1 MPILSRQIIQN
12 IAEKTAVEA
21 GFSSLPICPIKI
33 AERHDI
39 VVQAKPDTAK
49 GVSGMLVRTGEHFG
63 ILYATHIPSEGFQRF
78 SIGHELGHYFL
89 EGHPDAVLKDGIHQ
103 SQAGFVAKDRYE
115 READTFAAS
124 LLMPTDLFKA
134 EMRKIDDGLDAIEA
148 LAEIAVTSMTATAFR
163 YAELTRE
170 AIAVMISE
178 GSQILSCSYSEKIQK
193 LAGKGSMPWLF
204 GKPVPTATLTE
215 RFNSKPARIA
225 AGDREET
232 MIDMV
237 DWFGLG
243 AGVRGTE
250 EVLGLGRYG
259 RTLTVLRCNIKTDD
273 DFDVDDQ
280 ADDDENLADSWTPRF
295 KSWAVNP

>member
-1 MPILSRQIIQN
+1 MPTLDRRIIQN

-33 AERHDI
+33 AEKHDI
-39 VVQAKPDTAK
+39 VVQAKPDTAE
-49 GVSGMLVRTGEHFG
+49 GVSGMLVRKGEHFG

-89 EGHPDAVLKDGIHQ
+89 EGHPEAVLKNGIHQ

-115 READTFAAS
+115 READTFATS
-124 LLMPTDLFKA
+124 LLMPADLFKA
-134 EMRKIDDGLDAIEA
+134 EMGKIDDGLDAIGT

-163 YAELTRE
+163 YAELTRV
-170 AIAVMISE
+170 AIAVVISQ
-178 GSQILSCSYSEKIQK
+178 GPQIISCGYSDKIK
-193 LAGKGSMPWLF
+193 ELAGKGSMPWLF
-204 GKPVPTATLTE
+204 GKPVPTGTLTA

-225 AGDREET
+225 SGDREDT
-232 MIDMV
+232 SIDMV

-243 AGVRGTE
+243 DGVRGTE

-259 RTLTVLRCNIKTDD
+259 RTLTVLRCAIKSDD
-273 DFDVDDQ
+273 DFDLEDQ
-280 ADDDENLADSWTPRF
+280 ADDDEYLADSWTPRF
-295 KSWAVNP
+295 RR